1 MNFNNQSSGVP
12 NQAGGYEPPREYPMQ
27 TISGNFEPD
36 VIKQVIGRDGCYF
49 KQITQQTGVKYIWH
63 KRETN
68 QIEIW
73 GPQNCIPLAVS
84 SIQYRIYLVILKM
97 VQNNQNVSQDSV
109 NWMHGYHN
117 WYQSYM
123 QQANYFQQQNNENNF
138 VQQQPPNMNHG
149 QNYNYN
155 QGYQNYNFN
164 QGM

>member
-1 MNFNNQSSGVP
+1 MNFNEQSSGVQ
-12 NQAGGYEPPREYPMQ
+12 NQAGGYEPPRDYPMQ
-27 TISGNFEPD
+27 TISANFEQD

-63 KRETN
+63 KRDTN

-84 SIQYRIYLVILKM
+84 SIQYRIYIVILKM
-97 VQNNQNVSQDSV
+97 VQNNQNVSQGSV
-109 NWMHGYHN
+109 NWMQGYHN

-123 QQANYFQQQNNENNF
+123 QANY
-138 VQQQPPNMNHG
+138 VQQQPGQQGDMNHN

>member
-1 MNFNNQSSGVP
+1 MNFNNQSSGVQ
-12 NQAGGYEPPREYPMQ
+12 NQDGGYEPPREYPMQ
-27 TISGNFEPD
+27 IISGNFEPD

-97 VQNNQNVSQDSV
+97 VQNNQNVSQDSI
-109 NWMHGYHN
+109 NWMQGYHN

-123 QQANYFQQQNNENNF
+123 QNNFFQQQQQQQQ
-138 VQQQPPNMNHG
+138 QQQPNMNF
-149 QNYNYN
+149 NP
-155 QGYQNYNFN
+155 NYNFN